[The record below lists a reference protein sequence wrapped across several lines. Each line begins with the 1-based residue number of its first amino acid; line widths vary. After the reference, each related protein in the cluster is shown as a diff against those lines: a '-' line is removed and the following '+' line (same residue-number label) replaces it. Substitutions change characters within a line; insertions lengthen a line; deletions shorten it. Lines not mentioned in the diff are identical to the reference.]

1 VAARAALKGETRQS
15 SPMSATTPP
24 SVTIAS
30 SISTNGTQSTSGLS
44 SLTQESTRYKKHGAT
59 FNEFIEGNG
68 LDWRKFGCI
77 TYDEMRKSGYY
88 DLLLKRV
95 NDYFRARTNKTKY
108 QLVLSS
114 DELPLTYTSSSHLHT
129 KMIAVNSLLL
139 QIGKDPSG
147 SIVDK
152 SKSVKEF
159 LVVHSAEQICQWTLQ
174 FIHNGGAFKKRP
186 PIGIILYVIL
196 LSEKL

>member
-1 VAARAALKGETRQS
+1 
-15 SPMSATTPP
+15 MSATTPP

-30 SISTNGTQSTSGLS
+30 SVSTNGTRSTSGMS
-44 SLTQESTRYKKHGAT
+44 SLTQESTRYKKHGVT

-77 TYDEMRKSGYY
+77 TFDEMRKSGYY
-88 DLLLKRV
+88 DLLLKRI
-95 NDYFRARTNKTKY
+95 NDYFRARTNKAKH

-114 DELPLTYTSSSHLHT
+114 DELPLTDTSSSHLHT

-147 SIVDK
+147 SIVDM
-152 SKSVKEF
+152 SNSVEEL
-159 LVVHSAEQICQWTLQ
+159 LVVHSVEQIRRWTQDAFRNQKSGLEE
-174 FIHNGGAFKKRP
+174 IYINHNYESSVEV
-186 PIGIILYVIL
+186 LT
-196 LSEKL
+196 